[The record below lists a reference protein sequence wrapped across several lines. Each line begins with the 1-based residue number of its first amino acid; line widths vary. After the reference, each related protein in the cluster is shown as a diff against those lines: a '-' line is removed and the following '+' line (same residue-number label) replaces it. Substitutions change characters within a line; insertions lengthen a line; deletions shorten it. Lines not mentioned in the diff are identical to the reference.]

1 MAPCGTIYPILY
13 GNLEVAMVIL
23 IFRRLLKCSE
33 RSGRWQAMWMQ
44 PQTGLIGCVLTWDVL
59 PTCEAEDP
67 VEFIGGS
74 PGEFSLIFS
83 SRIFPC
89 LFRVE
94 LSPVFFESNFPL
106 SFSSRTFPCFFR
118 VEFSLVFFEANF
130 PPIFAAAA
138 SGQGLIKLID
148 RITHR
153 QNLFRSLL
161 AINFSRVYMTAQSGL
176 SSFEHWQR
184 EIRALLSSSK
194 HNGTPGNTST
204 YVFSQS
210 LRARL

>member
-1 MAPCGTIYPILY
+1 MFRTLREVT
-13 GNLEVAMVIL
+13 GNVDAASNGIDWMCLDL
-23 IFRRLLKCSE
+23 RRTSNL
-33 RSGRWQAMWMQ
+33 RSRG
-44 PQTGLIGCVLTWDVL
+44 
-59 PTCEAEDP
+59 
-67 VEFIGGS
+67 
-74 PGEFSLIFS
+74 S
-83 SRIFPC
+83 SRIYWRLARRIF
-89 LFRVE
+89 LD
-94 LSPVFFESNFPL
+94 FFESNFPL